1 MSRRPH
7 PLKDHW
13 QEQRLFLSRVIAA
26 AVVIVAL
33 TGVLIARLVQLQ
45 IIDYQRFSELSQGN
59 RLRIEP
65 LAPTRG
71 LIYDRN
77 GAVVAENLPTWQLV
91 AVPEQVDDL
100 DAALHDLETLK
111 LLNPAEHDSLI
122 DLIRSH
128 RAFERVKL
136 TNLTETQ
143 AARFAVRRHRF
154 PGIDIEEG
162 LVRYYP
168 FGEAAAHAVG
178 YVGSISRRDLERI
191 DRREY
196 AATSHIG
203 KIGIERSY
211 EDVLHGQVGY
221 RQQVVNAQGR
231 VLLDSA
237 ADGGDEEAALGG
249 LETKWPVPGDNL
261 VLSLDM
267 RMQLAAQEAL
277 EGSRG
282 AAIVIDPNNGD
293 VLALVSSPSFD
304 PNRLAAGLSP
314 QDYNALNTDPDKPLF
329 NRALAGQY
337 PPGST
342 IKPFVGLAGLHFE
355 DILPSDKAY
364 CPGYFTLPGQTHRY
378 RDWRPQGHGSVDLH
392 EAIVES
398 CDVYFYRLAADLG
411 VDNLEHMLEAFGFG
425 SATGIDIDG
434 ENVGV
439 VPSREWKRKHFRRP
453 EDQVW
458 FPGETVIAGIG
469 QGYTL
474 VTPLQLASAVATLA
488 ARGTRYRP
496 RLLLGTENAI
506 SREVQWAEPG
516 AVAAVDDVAPVHWQ
530 TIHDAMVGVTK
541 DLHGT
546 ARAAM
551 LKTPY
556 TVAAKTGTAQVIT
569 VAQDEK
575 YDRDEIGERLRD
587 HGLFVAFA
595 PAEAPEVAVAVV
607 VENGEHGG
615 SAAGPVAR
623 KIMDAW
629 YTARGENRKDY
640 VARQH

>member
-7 PLKDHW
+7 SLKDHW

-26 AVVIVAL
+26 GVVVVAL

-100 DAALHDLETLK
+100 DVALHDLEDLK
-111 LLNPAEHDSLI
+111 LLNPADHDSLV
-122 DLIRSH
+122 DLMRSH

-168 FGEAAAHAVG
+168 FGAAAAHAVG
-178 YVGSISRRDLERI
+178 YVGSISLRDLERI
-191 DRREY
+191 DRRDY

-237 ADGGDEEAALGG
+237 ADAGDEEAALGG

-355 DILPSDKAY
+355 DVLPSDKAY

-488 ARGTRYRP
+488 ARGTRFRP

-506 SREVQWAEPG
+506 SREVQWAEP
-516 AVAAVDDVAPVHWQ
+516 AAAPGVDDVAPAHWQ
-530 TIHDAMVGVTK
+530 TIHEAMVGVTK
-541 DLHGT
+541 ELHGT

-569 VAQDEK
+569 VAQDEE
-575 YDRDEIGERLRD
+575 YDRDEISERLRD

-629 YTARGENRKDY
+629 YAGRTQTRTDY